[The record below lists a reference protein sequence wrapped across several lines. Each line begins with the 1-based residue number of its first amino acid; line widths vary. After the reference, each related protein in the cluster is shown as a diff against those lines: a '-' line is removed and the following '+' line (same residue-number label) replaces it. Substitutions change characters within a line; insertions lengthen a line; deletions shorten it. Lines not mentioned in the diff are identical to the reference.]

1 MNILLIILAVLLIL
15 IAVAI
20 VLLVLFQDT
29 NDRGMGTLAGSSNDS
44 FYNSNK
50 GRTKDVL
57 MRKLTIGLGIAYVA
71 IVIVIGKIMG

>member
-15 IAVAI
+15 VAVAI
-20 VLLVLFQDT
+20 VLLVLFQDA

-44 FYNSNK
+44 FYNSNM

-57 MRKLTIGLGIAYVA
+57 MRKLTIILGVVFVALVIA
-71 IVIVIGKIMG
+71 IGMIIG